1 MSSIERPH
9 LWSAKSARGIALAL
23 HHARGD
29 TLGVEMSLSRSDDR
43 VASTRLTLKI
53 CAATL
58 LMLFAAALCSAQ
70 EITIGVTYV
79 CNGEHIYIEGCNIRD
94 TSDTS
99 TCMVAHPDHL
109 TATGLNTYTS
119 MTRGALKKLLPTC
132 QQPTA
137 KQVAAAK
144 AFQKK
149 QEDTYNADAQKATEQ
164 LNAATQP
171 ATYGQPQKPKT
182 PEERAITRCVTSGRL
197 PATCTGNSLLGA
209 FSQMV
214 GQVMPSLAKE
224 PPPGPNMA
232 GVFEGPG
239 KWRLD
244 FIDGGVLVNCAF
256 LSPDQHSY
264 KIEFKNESTVIVIDT
279 TPKPLV
285 LTLEADGTIVGPGP
299 LTIDGVVAS
308 GYKSDGPDPGAMSG
322 YTDKYGMSLSNQQAA
337 STSELY
343 SGGERYY
350 GHVNSGGG
358 HTTFASKTATC
369 PAQNLSSNGA
379 SVGVQTMQTDLL
391 KTMFGGDKGPPT
403 PPGIRMHGIYAAS
416 TGFSVQFFPESA
428 ILGCGPDAARA
439 YPYAVLA
446 EGANAVIHVN
456 APDHPLTLA
465 FKPDGSLDPGGTGPY
480 QVHGRTVTG
489 QNDDGDFTFAPMEQS
504 CSLAVLTPSATIP
517 ASGGTATATNASAG
531 NRAGAPDNGGGT
543 LSTPDKPL
551 GNAILTIVS
560 KFPAQPGAANPLGGH
575 PYVLLRNSYA
585 NVVAKAGVTVP
596 AGMTSYKYVATIC
609 FNKTPK
615 CQKVT
620 DAIKADAASAV
631 RADASGNGIFPG
643 VPPGTYYLMI
653 STRYN
658 NQPLAW
664 GQAVQLKAGPNSM
677 ALDPSNATPIN

>member
-1 MSSIERPH
+1 
-9 LWSAKSARGIALAL
+9 
-23 HHARGD
+23 
-29 TLGVEMSLSRSDDR
+29 MSLPRSNHGGE
-43 VASTRLTLKI
+43 STRLALRI

-58 LMLFAAALCSAQ
+58 LVLFAAALCDAQ
-70 EITIGVTYV
+70 DIAIGVTYI
-79 CNGEHIYIEGCNIRD
+79 CDGEHIYLEGCNIRD
-94 TSDTS
+94 TSDAS

-109 TATGLNTYTS
+109 TTTGLNTYTS

-137 KQVAAAK
+137 KQLAAAK
-144 AFQKK
+144 ALQKK
-149 QEDTYNADAQKATEQ
+149 QEELYNANAQKATQQ

-214 GQVMPSLAKE
+214 GQVLPSIAKE

-244 FIDGGVLVNCAF
+244 FIDGGVLLNCAF
-256 LSPDQHSY
+256 LSPDQHNY
-264 KIEFKNESTVIVIDT
+264 KIEFKNDRTAIIIDT

-285 LTLEADGTIVGPGP
+285 LTLKADGTIVGPGP
-299 LTIDGVVAS
+299 LQIDGVVAG
-308 GYKSDGPDPGAMSG
+308 GYTNDGPDPNGMSG

-337 STSELY
+337 SSSELY
-343 SGGERYY
+343 SGGQRYY
-350 GHVNSGGG
+350 GSVNSGSTG
-358 HTTFASKTATC
+358 HTTFASRTATC
-369 PAQNLSSNGA
+369 PAQNLSSKGA
-379 SVGVQTMQTDLL
+379 GVGVQTMQTDLL

-428 ILGCGPDAARA
+428 VLGCGPDAARA
-439 YPYAVLA
+439 YPYSVVAD
-446 EGANAVIHVN
+446 GTKAVIHVN
-456 APDHPLTLA
+456 APDHPLTLT
-465 FKPDGSLDPGGTGPY
+465 FRPDGSLDPGATGPY

-489 QNDDGDFTFAPMEQS
+489 QNDDGDFTFVPLEQS
-504 CSLAVLTPSATIP
+504 CNLAGLTPSQTIP
-517 ASGGTATATNASAG
+517 VNGGRAAMANASAG
-531 NRAGAPDNGGGT
+531 NRGGVPDNLGGT
-543 LSTPDKPL
+543 LSTPAAPL

-560 KFPAQPGAANPLGGH
+560 KFPAQPGAANPLGGR

-585 NVVAKAGVTVP
+585 NAIAKGGVSVP
-596 AGMTSYKYVATIC
+596 AGTSPYKYVASVCTSR
-609 FNKTPK
+609 TPE
-615 CQKVT
+615 CQKVM

-631 RADASGNGIFPG
+631 RADANGNGTFPG

-658 NQPLAW
+658 NQALNW
-664 GQAVQLKAGPNSM
+664 GQALQLKAGQNSM
-677 ALDPSNATPIN
+677 TLDQNNATPLN

>member
-1 MSSIERPH
+1 MSLASSIHGRE
-9 LWSAKSARGIALAL
+9 SARLA
-23 HHARGD
+23 A
-29 TLGVEMSLSRSDDR
+29 
-43 VASTRLTLKI
+43 KI
-53 CAATL
+53 GAATL
-58 LMLFAAALCSAQ
+58 LVLFAAAICNAQ
-70 EITIGVTYV
+70 EIIIGVTYV
-79 CNGEHIYIEGCNIRD
+79 CNGEHIYLEGCNIRD

-137 KQVAAAK
+137 KQIAAAK

-149 QEDTYNADAQKATEQ
+149 QDDTYNANEKKATEQ

-171 ATYGQPQKPKT
+171 ATYGQPQKSKT

-214 GQVMPSLAKE
+214 GQVLPSLAKD
-224 PPPGPNMA
+224 PPPGPTMA

-239 KWRLD
+239 HWRLD

-256 LSPDQHSY
+256 LSPDQHNY
-264 KIEFKNESTVIVIDT
+264 KIEFKNDRTALVIDT
-279 TPKPLV
+279 TPKLLV
-285 LTLEADGTIVGPGP
+285 LTLKADGTIVGPGP

-308 GYKSDGPDPGAMSG
+308 GYTSDGPVPNASSG
-322 YTDKYGMSLSNQQAA
+322 YTDKYGMSLSNQQAS

-343 SGGERYY
+343 RNGQPYY

-369 PAQNLSSNGA
+369 PAQNLSSKGA
-379 SVGVQTMQTDLL
+379 GVGVQTMQTDLL

-403 PPGIRMHGIYAAS
+403 PPGIRMRGIYAAS
-416 TGFSVQFFPESA
+416 AGFSVQFFPESA
-428 ILGCGPDAARA
+428 VLGCGADAARA
-439 YPYAVLA
+439 YPYTVVAD
-446 EGANAVIHVN
+446 GTKAVIHVN
-456 APDHPLTLA
+456 APDHPLTLT
-465 FKPDGSLDPGGTGPY
+465 FKPDGSLDPGATGAY

-504 CSLAVLTPSATIP
+504 CNLAILTPSATIP
-517 ASGGTATATNASAG
+517 AGGGTATATNSSGG
-531 NRAGAPDNGGGT
+531 NRGGAPDNGGGT

-551 GNAILTIVS
+551 GNAILSIAS
-560 KFPAQPGAANPLGGH
+560 KFPAQPGAANPLGGR
-575 PYVLLRNSYA
+575 PYVLLRHSYA
-585 NVVAKAGVTVP
+585 NAIANGGVAVP
-596 AGMTSYKYVATIC
+596 AGMSVFKYMASICTS
-609 FNKTPK
+609 KTPE

-631 RADASGNGIFPG
+631 RADANGNGTFPG

-658 NQPLAW
+658 NQALNW
-664 GQAVQLKAGPNSM
+664 GQAVQLKAGQNSM
-677 ALDPSNATPIN
+677 SLDLSNATPIN

>member
-1 MSSIERPH
+1 MSRFRSDYGVANTH
-9 LWSAKSARGIALAL
+9 LAL
-23 HHARGD
+23 KISAA
-29 TLGVEMSLSRSDDR
+29 LM
-43 VASTRLTLKI
+43 LTLFT
-53 CAATL
+53 AA
-58 LMLFAAALCSAQ
+58 FCSAQ
-70 EITIGVTYV
+70 DITIGVTYI
-79 CNGEHIYIEGCNIRD
+79 CSGEHIYIEGCNIRD

-109 TATGLNTYTS
+109 TSTGLNTYTS

-132 QQPTA
+132 QQPTV

-149 QEDTYNADAQKATEQ
+149 QDDIYNANEKKATEQ

-171 ATYGQPQKPKT
+171 ATNGQSQKPKT

-214 GQVMPSLAKE
+214 GQVLPALAKQ

-244 FIDGGVLVNCAF
+244 FIDGGVLVNCSF
-256 LSPDQHSY
+256 LSPDQHNY
-264 KIEFKNESTVIVIDT
+264 KIEFKNDRTALVIDT

-285 LTLEADGTIVGPGP
+285 LTLKADGTIVGPGP

-308 GYKSDGPDPGAMSG
+308 GYTTDGPDPNAMSG

-343 SGGERYY
+343 SSGERYY
-350 GHVNSGGG
+350 GHVNTPSG

-369 PAQNLSSNGA
+369 PAQNLSSKGA
-379 SVGVQTMQTDLL
+379 SIGVQTMQTDLL

-403 PPGIRMHGIYAAS
+403 PSGIRMRGIYAAA

-428 ILGCGPDAARA
+428 VLGCGPDAARA
-439 YPYAVLA
+439 YPYSLVA
-446 EGANAVIHVN
+446 EGAKAVIHVN
-456 APDHPLTLA
+456 APDHPLTLTLN
-465 FKPDGSLDPGGTGPY
+465 PDGSLDPGSTVAY

-504 CSLAVLTPSATIP
+504 CSLGALTPSATIP
-517 ASGGTATATNASAG
+517 ASGGSAATSTASAG
-531 NRAGAPDNGGGT
+531 TRGAAPDNGGGT
-543 LSTPDKPL
+543 LSVPDKPL
-551 GNAILTIVS
+551 GNAVLSVVS
-560 KFPAQPGAANPLGGH
+560 KLPAQPGTANALGGH

-596 AGMTSYKYVATIC
+596 PGMTPYKYVAAIC
-609 FNKTPK
+609 FSKTPE

-620 DAIKADAASAV
+620 EAIKADAASAV
-631 RADASGNGIFPG
+631 RADASGNGVFPG

-653 STRYN
+653 SARYN
-658 NQPLAW
+658 NQALAW

-677 ALDPSNATPIN
+677 ALDQTNATPIN

>member
-1 MSSIERPH
+1 MILPRSGH
-9 LWSAKSARGIALAL
+9 GIAST
-23 HHARGD
+23 R
-29 TLGVEMSLSRSDDR
+29 
-43 VASTRLTLKI
+43 TRLTLKI

-58 LMLFAAALCSAQ
+58 LTLFAAALCSAQ
-70 EITIGVTYV
+70 DVIVGVTYV
-79 CNGEHIYIEGCNIRD
+79 CNGEHIYLEGCNIRD

-109 TATGLNTYTS
+109 TPTGLNTYTS

-137 KQVAAAK
+137 KQIAAAK

-149 QEDTYNADAQKATEQ
+149 QDDTYNANEKKATEQ
-164 LNAATQP
+164 LSAATQP

-214 GQVMPSLAKE
+214 GQVMPSPAKE
-224 PPPGPNMA
+224 PPPGPTMA

-256 LSPDQHSY
+256 LSPDQHNY
-264 KIEFKNESTVIVIDT
+264 KIEFKNDRTALVIDT

-285 LTLEADGTIVGPGP
+285 LTLKADGTIVGPGP

-308 GYKSDGPDPGAMSG
+308 GYTSDGPDPTASSG
-322 YTDKYGMSLSNQQAA
+322 YTDKYGMSLSNQQAS
-337 STSELY
+337 STSVLY
-343 SGGERYY
+343 KNGQAYY

-358 HTTFASKTATC
+358 HTTFAHKTATC
-369 PAQNLSSNGA
+369 PAQNLSSKGA
-379 SVGVQTMQTDLL
+379 GVGVQTMQTDLL

-403 PPGIRMHGIYAAS
+403 PPGIRMRGIYADS

-428 ILGCGPDAARA
+428 VLGCGPDAARA
-439 YPYAVLA
+439 YPYTVVAD
-446 EGANAVIHVN
+446 GAKAVIHVN
-456 APDHPLTLA
+456 APDHPLTLT
-465 FKPDGSLDPGGTGPY
+465 FKPDGSLDPGATGAY

-504 CSLAVLTPSATIP
+504 CNLAVLTPSATIP
-517 ASGGTATATNASAG
+517 SGGGTAAVATNAPTG
-531 NRAGAPDNGGGT
+531 NRGGAPDNGGGT

-560 KFPAQPGAANPLGGH
+560 KLPAQPGAANPLGGH

-585 NVVAKAGVTVP
+585 NVIAKAGVTVP
-596 AGMTSYKYVATIC
+596 PGMTPYKYVATIC
-609 FNKTPK
+609 FNKTPE

-631 RADASGNGIFPG
+631 RADPSGNGIFPG

>member
-1 MSSIERPH
+1 
-9 LWSAKSARGIALAL
+9 LGL
-23 HHARGD
+23 HHSLGD
-29 TLGVEMSLSRSDDR
+29 HLGVEMSLPRSDYGA
-43 VASTRLTLKI
+43 ASTRLALKI
-53 CAATL
+53 CVATL
-58 LMLFAAALCSAQ
+58 LTLFAAAICNAQ
-70 EITIGVTYV
+70 EIIIGVTYV
-79 CNGEHIYIEGCNIRD
+79 CSGEHIYLEGCNIRD

-109 TATGLNTYTS
+109 TPTGINTYTS

-137 KQVAAAK
+137 KQIAAAK

-149 QEDTYNADAQKATEQ
+149 QDDTFNANEKKATQQ

-171 ATYGQPQKPKT
+171 AIYGQPHKPKT

-197 PATCTGNSLLGA
+197 PATCTGNSVLGA

-214 GQVMPSLAKE
+214 GQVLPSAAKE
-224 PPPGPNMA
+224 PPSGPNMA

-256 LSPDQHSY
+256 LSPDQHNY
-264 KIEFKNESTVIVIDT
+264 KIEFKNDRTVIVIDT

-285 LTLEADGTIVGPGP
+285 LTLKADGTIVGPGP

-308 GYKSDGPDPGAMSG
+308 GYKSDGPDPNASSG
-322 YTDKYGMSLSNQQAA
+322 YTDKYGISLSNQQAS

-343 SGGERYY
+343 SNGQPYY
-350 GHVNSGGG
+350 GHINSGGG

-369 PAQNLSSNGA
+369 AAQNLSSKDAG
-379 SVGVQTMQTDLL
+379 VGVQTMQTDLL
-391 KTMFGGDKGPPT
+391 KAMFGGDKGLPT
-403 PPGIRMHGIYAAS
+403 PPGIRMRGIYAAS

-428 ILGCGPDAARA
+428 VLGCGPDAARA
-439 YPYAVLA
+439 YPYTVVAD
-446 EGANAVIHVN
+446 GTKAVIHVN
-456 APDHPLTLA
+456 ASDHPLTLT
-465 FKPDGSLDPGGTGPY
+465 FKPDGSLDPGATGAY

-504 CSLAVLTPSATIP
+504 CNLAVLTPSATIP
-517 ASGGTATATNASAG
+517 AGGAAIATNASAG
-531 NRAGAPDNGGGT
+531 NRGGAPDNLGGS

-551 GNAILTIVS
+551 GNAILSIAS
-560 KFPAQPGAANPLGGH
+560 KFPAQPGAANPLGGR
-575 PYVLLRNSYA
+575 PYVLLRHSYA
-585 NVVAKAGVTVP
+585 NAIANGGVSVP
-596 AGMTSYKYVATIC
+596 AGMTVYKFVASTC
-609 FNKTPK
+609 TSKTPE

-631 RADASGNGIFPG
+631 RADANGNGTFPG

-653 STRYN
+653 SARYN
-658 NQPLAW
+658 NQALNW
-664 GQAVQLKAGPNSM
+664 GQAVQLKAGQNSM
-677 ALDPSNATPIN
+677 NLDLSNATPIN